1 MILSFQVPFDNSGG
15 IIYVWMGKNCEE
27 EAKQSAEDIGHDM
40 SEREEG
46 YSLQVVEEG
55 EEPENFFWVGI
66 GGKTDYEAVS

>member
-1 MILSFQVPFDNSGG
+1 
-15 IIYVWMGKNCEE
+15 MGKNCEE